1 MNDPRDLLLT
11 LNAARGIARA
21 AACRLALELD
31 RWWPPERPDDEAAA
45 EIGVPRPALRQA
57 RALACKARAFGGA
70 ERERAAA
77 LGARVITRLDPDYP
91 RAALAP
97 LDLPPPVLFVLG
109 RLPAPEQPA
118 AALVGSR
125 LADLYGREV
134 ATQLGRELAAAGV
147 VVVSGFA
154 VGIDA
159 AAHRGA
165 LSDTAPAPPGGPPV
179 TLGVLGS
186 GLGTDYPRGHREL
199 GAAIARRGGLLSEF
213 PCGAQPRP
221 WRFPVRNR
229 LIAALSQAT
238 VVVRATPRSG
248 SLVTA
253 RLALEL
259 GREVLAV
266 PGRIFDDLSQGP
278 NELIAD
284 GARPVLAS
292 RDVLEALGLSLV
304 AKAPPAE
311 PPLEG
316 LLGRL
321 FRRLPVADPVTAEDL
336 AGELGEPVETV
347 LGALLELELLGR
359 VHRQP
364 GMAYSRGVA

>member
-11 LNAARGIARA
+11 LNAARGLARA

-57 RALACKARAFGGA
+57 RALACKARAAAGV
-70 ERERAAA
+70 EREKAAA
-77 LGARVITRLDPDYP
+77 LGARVVTRLDPDYP
-91 RAALAP
+91 RALAP

-125 LADLYGREV
+125 LADIYGREV
-134 ATQLGRELAAAGV
+134 AGLLGRELAAAGV
-147 VVVSGFA
+147 AVVSGFA

-165 LSDTAPAPPGGPPV
+165 LCAPPGEPPV
-179 TLGVLGS
+179 TLAVLGS

-199 GAAIARRGGLLSEF
+199 GASIARRGGVLSEF
-213 PCGAQPRP
+213 PCGSQPRP

-266 PGRIFDDLSQGP
+266 PGRIFDDLSRGP

-284 GARPVLAS
+284 GARPVLAT
-292 RDVLEALGLSLV
+292 RDVLETLGLELR
-304 AKAPPAE
+304 AKALPPPEAS
-311 PPLEG
+311 LEG
-316 LLGRL
+316 VLGRL
-321 FRRLPVADPVTAEDL
+321 FTRMPVAEPVTAEDL
-336 AGELGEPVETV
+336 AAELGEPVETV
-347 LGALLELELLGR
+347 LGGLLELELLGR